1 MVKAAKSRSF
11 CCAHVAVSMG
21 EAAKPRSVVAVSMG
35 EVANRSGIAVSMGE
49 AAKTSFLASPWSMG
63 KLQPSSLLV
72 LWRRRVFGESYKTS
86 VVLMR

>member
-1 MVKAAKSRSF
+1 MGKAAKSRSF

-49 AAKTSFLASPWSMG
+49 AAKHRSGIAVSMG